1 MDEYVISNTT
11 SFWFNNNDQYRMS
24 QHHVKSG
31 NSFFNNKLIQSAMSG
46 VNIFRNYVEK
56 LTNERV
62 HIILI
67 SIAFYINIIF
77 VLIHIKPLKKKCGRI
92 SRAQEIENT

>member
-1 MDEYVISNTT
+1 M
-11 SFWFNNNDQYRMS
+11 
-24 QHHVKSG
+24 VK
-31 NSFFNNKLIQSAMSG
+31 
-46 VNIFRNYVEK
+46 VEK
-56 LTNERV
+56 VKLCLTHHHHLYLFNLNIEDKFEVYQFNQQNNSDEIYLETTYKFTNERV

-92 SRAQEIENT
+92 SRPQEIENT